1 MDHGSP
7 RPRAA
12 SSLRSSDATPS
23 KCSSMDTR
31 PRPSPSGSD
40 SPARHQLQTAVRL
53 HLRCRRVSRAI
64 RIFAVETPRSPSS
77 TASAW
82 RWSTLGCGVL
92 DGDAGND
99 RASLGMKSRTWSQ
112 STAHS
117 FRQAVGR
124 VRHENSKRR
133 LPECIAHFFGRDDT
147 NVVARSIQPA
157 NCSSSSTPSG
167 STMTQPFM
175 GRPVMSNTLTW
186 DSRSES
192 S

>member
-99 RASLGMKSRTWSQ
+99 PGKSWDEIPHLVTINRSFFPASSRAGSPRKQQTKIARMHRSLLREG
-112 STAHS
+112 
-117 FRQAVGR
+117 
-124 VRHENSKRR
+124 RHECRR
-133 LPECIAHFFGRDDT
+133 ALDPTRQLLVVFDAFRLDHDPALHGPARDVEHLD
-147 NVVARSIQPA
+147 V
-157 NCSSSSTPSG
+157 G
-167 STMTQPFM
+167 F
-175 GRPVMSNTLTW
+175 
-186 DSRSES
+186 EE
-192 S
+192 